1 MVPLVLIQSVDINAI
16 VRDNSREKT
25 VTKASASEV
34 VNIPVSGKPIIKGRI
49 IKGLSI
55 DKFGKG

>member
-16 VRDNSREKT
+16 VQDNSREKT

-34 VNIPVSGKPIIKGRI
+34 VNIPVSGKPIIKG
-49 IKGLSI
+49 LSI